1 MIMTAEQFTMYIFQD
16 RQGFKD
22 ALNIIYLIHYIT
34 VDSKTMES
42 YGH

>member
-1 MIMTAEQFTMYIFQD
+1 MTAEQFAMYIFQD

-22 ALNIIYLIHYIT
+22 AVNIIYLILYRT
-34 VDSKTMES
+34 VDSMES